1 MRNHFCRLSYLWIL
15 LAMPL
20 AASTSRI
27 YVLNNG
33 GTTVDVIDTSTNKI
47 VQTIQGIPN
56 SHGVTFSPDGSR
68 AYITSETENAL
79 YAVDTKAG
87 KTLKKLALSPGSA
100 NLPAITKDGK
110 RLFVCLNGM
119 RDEHGNMLSDRG
131 GAVDIVDA
139 ITFQKIKTFPMKGG
153 MHDCYT
159 TPDGKYVIAG
169 SLGGKFFVVFDVQT
183 EQPAWEMHFD
193 KGVATIAIETGADG
207 STRRL
212 FVMLN
217 NFRGFGVVDFASHKE
232 VARINLPDDPAGFLL
247 GKKLERRNVT
257 PTHGCAMSPDG
268 KTLWVGS
275 RGSNGVFVYSLPDLK
290 LLGYIPTPKLKGAQ
304 HPEDGGDPGWLTF
317 TADGKTVYVANAAI
331 NSVSAI
337 DAKTRKVVAN
347 IPVGEQPDHVE
358 TLVLP

>member
-1 MRNHFCRLSYLWIL
+1 MHISRLSVLWIL

-33 GTTVDVIDTSTNKI
+33 GSTVDVIDATTNKVLQKI
-47 VQTIQGIPN
+47 EGIPN

-79 YAVDTKAG
+79 YSVDTKSA
-87 KTLKKLALSPGSA
+87 KILKKIVLSPGSA

-131 GAVDIVDA
+131 GAVDIVDVN
-139 ITFQKIKTFPMKGG
+139 TFQKIKNFPMKGG

-183 EQPAWEMHFD
+183 EQPAWEMDFD
-193 KGVATIAIETGADG
+193 KGVATIAIETGAGG

-217 NFRGFGVVDFASHKE
+217 NFRGFAVVDFATHKE
-232 VARINLPDDPAGFLL
+232 VARISLPDEPNGFLL
-247 GKKLERRNVT
+247 GKELERRNVT
-257 PTHGCAMSPDG
+257 PTHGCAIAPDS

-290 LLGYIPTPKLKGAQ
+290 VLGYVPTPKLKGAQ

-317 TADGKTVYVANAAI
+317 SGDGKTVYVANAAI
-331 NSVSAI
+331 NSVTAI
-337 DAKTRKVVAN
+337 DAKTRKVVVD

-358 TLVLP
+358 TLVLR